1 MMELAHRTRNDLA
14 TIMSILRLQARSD
27 PNPAVQAAIRA
38 GAD

>member
-1 MMELAHRTRNDLA
+1 
-14 TIMSILRLQARSD
+14 MSILRLQARSD